1 MAREMLMNCSI
12 RFVALIAAVGMWLGG
27 DLLACGDKFLVAGR
41 GTRFQRP
48 KSARAAS
55 VLIYA
60 NPSSGLPAALKNVAV
75 ESVLRHEGH
84 RSTTVETFDQLS
96 AILAGGRFDVV
107 VAASSVAGDV
117 EKLLGAGPDRAVVLA
132 LDAPPKEGSLLKA
145 IDKAV
150 EQHDKARKTA
160 SHS

>member
-1 MAREMLMNCSI
+1 MHCRI
-12 RFVALIAAVGMWLGG
+12 RFVALIVAVGMWLGG

-48 KSARAAS
+48 DARAAS

-75 ESVLRHEGH
+75 ESVLKHEGH

-117 EKLLGAGPDRAVVLA
+117 EKLLGGAPDRAVVLA

-160 SHS
+160 THS

>member
-1 MAREMLMNCSI
+1 MNCSI

-75 ESVLRHEGH
+75 ESVLKHEGH

>member
-1 MAREMLMNCSI
+1 MKYRT
-12 RFVALIAAVGMWLGG
+12 RFVVLVATVGVWIGG
-27 DLLACGDKFLVAGR
+27 DLLACGDKFLVTGR

-48 KSARAAS
+48 KNARAAS

-75 ESVLRHEGH
+75 DSVLKHEGH

-107 VAASSVAGDV
+107 VAASSVAADV
-117 EKLLGAGPDRAVVLA
+117 EKLLGAAPDRAVILA
-132 LDAPPKEGSLLKA
+132 LDAPPKEGTLLKA
-145 IDKAV
+145 IDRAV

-160 SHS
+160 THS

>member
-1 MAREMLMNCSI
+1 MNN
-12 RFVALIAAVGMWLGG
+12 RTGFVVLVATVGVWMGG
-27 DLLACGDKFLVAGR
+27 NLLACGDKFLVTGR

-48 KSARAAS
+48 KNARAAS
-55 VLIYA
+55 ILIYA

-75 ESVLRHEGH
+75 DSVLKHEGH

-96 AILAGGRFDVV
+96 AILTGGRFDVV
-107 VAASSVAGDV
+107 VAASSVAADV
-117 EKLLGAGPDRAVVLA
+117 EKLLGAAPDRAVILA

-150 EQHDKARKTA
+150 EQRDKARKAAT
-160 SHS
+160 HS

>member
-1 MAREMLMNCSI
+1 MKYRI
-12 RFVALIAAVGMWLGG
+12 RFVVLVATVGVWMGG
-27 DLLACGDKFLVAGR
+27 DLLACGDKFLVTGR

-48 KSARAAS
+48 KNARAAS

-60 NPSSGLPAALKNVAV
+60 NPASGLPSALKNVSV
-75 ESVLRHEGH
+75 DSVLKHEGH

-117 EKLLGAGPDRAVVLA
+117 ERLLGAAPDRAVILT

-150 EQHDKARKTA
+150 EQRDKARKTA
-160 SHS
+160 THS

>member
-1 MAREMLMNCSI
+1 MTHRI
-12 RFVALIAAVGMWLGG
+12 RFVVLVATVGIWMGG

-41 GTRFQRP
+41 GTRYQRP
-48 KSARAAS
+48 KNARAAS

-60 NPSSGLPAALKNVAV
+60 NPSSGLPAALKNVKV
-75 ESVLRHEGH
+75 ESVLKHEGH

-107 VAASSVAGDV
+107 VAASSVAAEV
-117 EKLLGAGPDRAVVLA
+117 ERLLGGGSDRAVVLA
-132 LDAPPKEGSLLKA
+132 LDAPPKEGTLLKA

-150 EQHDKARKTA
+150 EQRDKARKTA
-160 SHS
+160 A

>member
-1 MAREMLMNCSI
+1 MKYRI
-12 RFVALIAAVGMWLGG
+12 RFVVLVATVGVWMGG
-27 DLLACGDKFLVAGR
+27 DLLACGDKFLVTGR

-48 KSARAAS
+48 KNARAAS

-60 NPSSGLPAALKNVAV
+60 NPASGLPSALKNVSV
-75 ESVLRHEGH
+75 DSVLKHEGH

-107 VAASSVAGDV
+107 VAASSVAADV
-117 EKLLGAGPDRAVVLA
+117 ERLLGAAPDRAVILA

-150 EQHDKARKTA
+150 EQRDKARKAAT
-160 SHS
+160 HS